1 MVMVR
6 VTLTFDLSNLK
17 INRGHLSVMINF
29 PTKSE
34 DCMLKRSL
42 VIDRTIVF
50 CVKGHTDRDLWI
62 TNLKINKA
70 YLQAM
75 TNYLTQSED
84 YRLKHSLVID
94 RVELLT
100 LNL

>member
-42 VIDRTIVF
+42 VIDRTIV
-50 CVKGHTDRDLWI
+50 CV
-62 TNLKINKA
+62 LK
-70 YLQAM
+70 
-75 TNYLTQSED
+75 
-84 YRLKHSLVID
+84 VIQT
-94 RVELLT
+94 VTFELLT
-100 LNL
+100 SKSIRLIYKQ